1 MLEYQITKMT
11 WLKGTTTNWSEGD
24 FVIKKVKQYSV
35 MDINDL
41 NGEKIIGTFQ
51 KKELQKINKK
61 EIRVKKVI
69 KKNVIS
75 CTSNRKAMISH
86 SKAG

>member
-1 MLEYQITKMT
+1 MRQVNFNRALILVTVLSIMTVILNSKFVIMLEYQITKMT

-41 NGEKIIGTFQ
+41 NGEKIIGTF
-51 KKELQKINKK
+51 
-61 EIRVKKVI
+61 
-69 KKNVIS
+69 
-75 CTSNRKAMISH
+75 
-86 SKAG
+86 